1 MISAHGHG
9 RNAPQHRKHVQACP
23 FGADSPE
30 WREWRNGFCDES
42 VMSPAGCEVIHAER
56 Y

>member
-1 MISAHGHG
+1 MISAHGPG
-9 RNAPQHRKHVQACP
+9 RNAPQNRTHVQDIQACP

-42 VMSPAGCEVIHAER
+42 VTSLK
-56 Y
+56 